1 MNPSGLL
8 MDSLYFQIGPE
19 AQDSANYI
27 EYLRRDS
34 EITREV
40 AKHIA
45 TLWKDKGIRATFE
58 LRGRLSVP
66 DSCAHFFDIVKKVA
80 SPEYMPSDKDILLV
94 RKRTTGIIEE
104 HFVIKGMVTTLHLEW
119 PQSTGFR
126 AGEFP

>member
-1 MNPSGLL
+1 MNTYMHLIRL
-8 MDSLYFQIGPE
+8 FI
-19 AQDSANYI
+19 DSANYI

-94 RKRTTGIIEE
+94 RKRNSSKNTFI
-104 HFVIKGMVTTLHLEW
+104 F
-119 PQSTGFR
+119 F
-126 AGEFP
+126 